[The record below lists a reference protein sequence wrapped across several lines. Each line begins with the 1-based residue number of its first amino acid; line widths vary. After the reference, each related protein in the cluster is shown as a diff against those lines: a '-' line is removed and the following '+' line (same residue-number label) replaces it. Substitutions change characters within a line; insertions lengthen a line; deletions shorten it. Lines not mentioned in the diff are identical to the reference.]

1 MDVSVILPVVNET
14 YSLRQTV
21 EIINK
26 TSSEY
31 IREYIIVVCKF
42 TREESIEVIENLKID
57 YPGLIFVHQQ
67 KLPYLGGAI
76 REAFELA
83 QGSHLILMAS
93 DLETDPWIVQNLI
106 QEESRFEHGIVTT
119 SRWISGGSFKGY
131 SKVKYLFN
139 WLFQKLISTLYWS
152 DLTDMTYAYRIMPRA
167 LVQKIKWEEL
177 RHPFLLETL
186 IKPLMLK
193 TPIKEI
199 PANWSARTEGES
211 QNTFLRT
218 FSYIKIALKVRLY
231 KFKDLIKEV

>member
-14 YSLRQTV
+14 YSLRQTI

-31 IREYIIVVCKF
+31 IREYIIVICKF
-42 TREESIEVIENLKID
+42 TRQESIEVIDNLKIEF
-57 YPGLIFVHQQ
+57 PNLIYIHLQ

-76 REAFELA
+76 REAFDLA
-83 QGSHLILMAS
+83 KGSHLILMAS
-93 DLETDPWIVQNLI
+93 DLETDPWIVRNLI
-106 QEESRFEHGIVTT
+106 QEELRCEHGIVTT

-131 SKVKYLFN
+131 SKVKYLLN
-139 WLFQKLISTLYWS
+139 WLFQKVISTLYWS
-152 DLTDMTYAYRIMPRA
+152 NLTDMTYAYRIMPRS

-231 KFKDLIKEV
+231 KLKDLIK